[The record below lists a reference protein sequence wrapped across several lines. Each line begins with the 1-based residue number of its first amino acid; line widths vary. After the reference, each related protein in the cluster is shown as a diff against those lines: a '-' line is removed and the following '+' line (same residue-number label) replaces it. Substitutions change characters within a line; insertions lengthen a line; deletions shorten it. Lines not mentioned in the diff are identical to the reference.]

1 MKNKKLQ
8 RIIGIVLTTLTIVT
22 VFFAIK
28 ASAEG
33 QTLIDLENKAAN
45 LQAENDQINSEI
57 VNSTSL
63 SAIGKEAQA
72 TGMISPQKYAYMKGT
87 GVAMR

>member
-1 MKNKKLQ
+1 MRNKKLQ
-8 RIIGIVLTTLTIVT
+8 KIIGGVLVCLTIAT

-33 QTLIDLENKAAN
+33 QTLITLEEKAQT
-45 LQAENDQINSEI
+45 LQTENQELNSEI

-63 SAIGKEAQA
+63 SQIGKEAQA
-72 TGMISPQKYAYMKGT
+72 MGMIQPEKYAYMKGT

>member
-1 MKNKKLQ
+1 MKKNFKNLIIL
-8 RIIGIVLTTLTIVT
+8 IIGILVVAT

-33 QTLIDLENKAAN
+33 QTLITLEDKA
-45 LQAENDQINSEI
+45 QALVAQNQELNSEI

-63 SAIGKEAQA
+63 SQIAKAAQA
-72 TGMISPQKYAYMKGT
+72 MGMVQPEKYAYMKGT